1 MRLVLHIRVLNLK
14 LDKRDDYYLDL
25 WQYPYASAGYYGL
38 PPFLPEHVAIVVN
51 LMKLYRKAGEKKG
64 TASIVKEPW
73 YHQTWCDYSSMIKWK
88 RQENKWSFDYTDFD
102 K

>member
-1 MRLVLHIRVLNLK
+1 M
-14 LDKRDDYYLDL
+14 DL

-38 PPFLPEHVAIVVN
+38 PPFLPEHLAIVEN

-88 RQENKWSFDYTDFD
+88 RQETKWSFDYTDFD

>member
-1 MRLVLHIRVLNLK
+1 MIITWIYGSIRMPVLDITV
-14 LDKRDDYYLDL
+14 
-25 WQYPYASAGYYGL
+25 S
-38 PPFLPEHVAIVVN
+38 PFLPEHVAIVVN
-51 LMKLYRKAGEKKG
+51 LALKLYRKAGEKKG